1 MARLAAIWSRSNGS
15 AARAVLL
22 HCCEVRLA
30 TGCGAI
36 RFVADYAR
44 PDSAK
49 ALFCPTAGVIGEQD
63 GSREGQSPIKLHQ
76 PFNSYQLPMPKEAQ
90 ARIKINKLLEAA
102 GWRFFDSAEGKANI
116 ALEPNV
122 KLSHGQVDAMDELG
136 NDFETTSK
144 GFVDFL
150 LLDEKALG

>member
-1 MARLAAIWSRSNGS
+1 
-15 AARAVLL
+15 
-22 HCCEVRLA
+22 
-30 TGCGAI
+30 
-36 RFVADYAR
+36 
-44 PDSAK
+44 
-49 ALFCPTAGVIGEQD
+49 
-63 GSREGQSPIKLHQ
+63 
-76 PFNSYQLPMPKEAQ
+76 MPNEAQ

-122 KLSHGQVDAMDELG
+122 KLSHGQIDAMEELG
-136 NDFETTSK
+136 KYFETISQ